1 MTVMTRLAAVIAV
14 VIVVSIAVMK
24 VMTVFTLRIIT
35 REIEIVVMVPHSKNG
50 NSDNY
55 YDSGIY

>member
-1 MTVMTRLAAVIAV
+1 MIAV